1 VTGAALNLGL
11 PNQDWMIFSN
21 TAFQIRN
28 VVPFPCIN
36 CFCLNSN
43 NRRAGVNEADLLL
56 SVLDSEGCELISYR
70 PEKLEQGPL
79 PGPAKEPPP
88 PEKIQS
94 IEELFIIGLH
104 LDQYRHAT
112 GGPQSYWEEALRR
125 DPGDARSNKALGLV
139 RLRRGQFVE
148 AERHFRRAVGRLTE
162 RNPEA
167 P

>member
-1 VTGAALNLGL
+1 LRNGTLPWCDGDASVGSNSLAGSHGRPCSRETAAGDRLS
-11 PNQDWMIFSN
+11 P
-21 TAFQIRN
+21 
-28 VVPFPCIN
+28 
-36 CFCLNSN
+36 
-43 NRRAGVNEADLLL
+43 AGVNEADLLL

-104 LDQYRHAT
+104 LEQYRHAT

-125 DPGDARSNKALGLV
+125 DPGDARSNNALGLV